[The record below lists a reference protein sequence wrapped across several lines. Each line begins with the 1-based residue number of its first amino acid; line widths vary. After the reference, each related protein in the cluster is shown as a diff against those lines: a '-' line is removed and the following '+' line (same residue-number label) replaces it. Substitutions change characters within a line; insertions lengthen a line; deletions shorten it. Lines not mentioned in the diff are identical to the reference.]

1 MSAYQRCGGVNRRGR
16 ARGLRAATGALALGI
31 VCVAAA
37 GCAQPLNRTP
47 AAAPATAGTADVR
60 IWTDRL
66 TLSTRQVH
74 PDPVPR
80 FQATDGRKF
89 YPYPAQTDLADSPQ
103 DHPWTVICME
113 NRYLLGEFRGHHI
126 YLAPSF
132 LLGSSGDIIFS
143 SGDIIFISRR
153 LFSWGRVSDAEGP
166 GRRCSPIP

>member
-1 MSAYQRCGGVNRRGR
+1 VNRRGR
-16 ARGLRAATGALALGI
+16 ARGLQAATGALALGI

-113 NRYLLGEFRGHHI
+113 NRYLLG
-126 YLAPSF
+126 
-132 LLGSSGDIIFS
+132 S